1 MDDDKGKVVDFKP
14 KDFANRGNECIES
27 DDIIEIREEYQ
38 ELDLP
43 EDFIYNSKNISTV
56 ITLVGFYRLMGLDEE
71 NAREAAFMFVDL
83 FGADIGLVPEMVIE

>member
-1 MDDDKGKVVDFKP
+1 MDEDKGKVVDFKP
-14 KDFANRGNECIES
+14 NRGNECVAN

-43 EDFIYNSKNISTV
+43 EDFIYTPENISTV

-83 FGADIGLVPEMVIE
+83 FGADIGLVPEFLGE